1 MADSRHRQVTLNHH
15 IIDIICAT
23 VATTATFFSFSACAN
38 EPSDDDHSGS
48 QTQID
53 EDVHA
58 KCAKDL
64 SSHLE
69 CFKEKLSMAL
79 TCECSRFEGDSD
91 AQRDRYE
98 DDIEQFINAL
108 GIAVDATTDV
118 QRSATIKCADGD
130 CAQLI
135 ESLDR
140 YAPDTETALRFG
152 INSMKQIRDNQ
163 AVTREDLLVE
173 ELDAFFNSDA
183 LSAQEKLAIY
193 IELLPELIAH
203 ASMSDAT
210 ITARNLYASY
220 QSLRRAPNAQSL
232 RIVCRQTDEEK
243 IIDIAFDFDVLKNET
258 AAYDS
263 HVELYCPEPEPLP
276 IATVS
281 TPAPDMPIGN
291 GASNVASSTPATA
304 IAINEIPAESDSSTT
319 ATAIAIHEI
328 PAESDSSTTAT
339 AIAIHEIPAESDS
352 STTATAIAIH
362 EIPAEIAS
370 STPSSQTPSTIS
382 DEHAVVGD
390 SEPLSVAQ
398 AQKCT
403 PRPDTAQNAII
414 CRSTT
419 IPYRSKTDFG
429 LIESQLAMAL
439 RTKDNAAISRGL
451 IELSQALES
460 LANRFEHLP
469 DDAFCTVFGIYL
481 VALSQDRF
489 AELHSVEQ
497 QLKRIYR
504 DNFVDRL
511 IKYKSCTADSN
522 PTIAAQAQSLWE
534 NDGELYTWITTHFR
548 GKARQ
553 KLDKTFRQ
561 WTKPRKLAI
570 TQPRRMIAAWTAWTL
585 GDYERAYRFSEGMTN
600 KKPRI
605 VHPQIHAF
613 DTMLKLS
620 NSIPID
626 RESLESYIR
635 TTMLK
640 TPSLPYQSFTAVAGI
655 VGESDKKLIAQA
667 MQSYSPAIAP
677 TAAAQFF
684 VAYSDAFEANLTPKQ
699 IVEIGTWIDTEL
711 SASESPCTTTKRRL
725 AWVAQAAQIGD
736 FATIAKR
743 SQYFS
748 ASPTALPATSQLW
761 QQIACIAQ
769 SPNEADIVESCQ
781 KAHPSRPSYDEC
793 QTEKGTSVD
802 DYWRHIAICW

>member
-1 MADSRHRQVTLNHH
+1 
-15 IIDIICAT
+15 
-23 VATTATFFSFSACAN
+23 
-38 EPSDDDHSGS
+38 
-48 QTQID
+48 
-53 EDVHA
+53 
-58 KCAKDL
+58 
-64 SSHLE
+64 
-69 CFKEKLSMAL
+69 
-79 TCECSRFEGDSD
+79 
-91 AQRDRYE
+91 
-98 DDIEQFINAL
+98 
-108 GIAVDATTDV
+108 
-118 QRSATIKCADGD
+118 
-130 CAQLI
+130 
-135 ESLDR
+135 
-140 YAPDTETALRFG
+140 
-152 INSMKQIRDNQ
+152 
-163 AVTREDLLVE
+163 
-173 ELDAFFNSDA
+173 
-183 LSAQEKLAIY
+183 
-193 IELLPELIAH
+193 
-203 ASMSDAT
+203 
-210 ITARNLYASY
+210 
-220 QSLRRAPNAQSL
+220 
-232 RIVCRQTDEEK
+232 
-243 IIDIAFDFDVLKNET
+243 
-258 AAYDS
+258 
-263 HVELYCPEPEPLP
+263 
-276 IATVS
+276 
-281 TPAPDMPIGN
+281 
-291 GASNVASSTPATA
+291 
-304 IAINEIPAESDSSTT
+304 
-319 ATAIAIHEI
+319 
-328 PAESDSSTTAT
+328 
-339 AIAIHEIPAESDS
+339 
-352 STTATAIAIH
+352 
-362 EIPAEIAS
+362 
-370 STPSSQTPSTIS
+370 
-382 DEHAVVGD
+382 
-390 SEPLSVAQ
+390 
-398 AQKCT
+398 
-403 PRPDTAQNAII
+403 
-414 CRSTT
+414 
-419 IPYRSKTDFG
+419 
-429 LIESQLAMAL
+429 MAL

-511 IKYKSCTADSN
+511 IKYKSCTSDSN

>member
-1 MADSRHRQVTLNHH
+1 
-15 IIDIICAT
+15 
-23 VATTATFFSFSACAN
+23 
-38 EPSDDDHSGS
+38 
-48 QTQID
+48 
-53 EDVHA
+53 
-58 KCAKDL
+58 
-64 SSHLE
+64 
-69 CFKEKLSMAL
+69 MAL

-108 GIAVDATTDV
+108 GIAVDAATDG

-152 INSMKQIRDNQ
+152 IDSMKQIRDNQ

-291 GASNVASSTPATA
+291 GASNVARSTPATV
-304 IAINEIPAESDSSTT
+304 IAIN
-319 ATAIAIHEI
+319 EI

-534 NDGELYTWITTHFR
+534 NDGELYTWITTNFR

>member
-1 MADSRHRQVTLNHH
+1 
-15 IIDIICAT
+15 
-23 VATTATFFSFSACAN
+23 
-38 EPSDDDHSGS
+38 
-48 QTQID
+48 
-53 EDVHA
+53 
-58 KCAKDL
+58 
-64 SSHLE
+64 
-69 CFKEKLSMAL
+69 MAL
-79 TCECSRFEGDSD
+79 TCEGSRFEGDSD

-108 GIAVDATTDV
+108 GIAVDAATDG

-152 INSMKQIRDNQ
+152 IDSMKQIRDNQ

-183 LSAQEKLAIY
+183 LTAQEKLAIY

-232 RIVCRQTDEEK
+232 RIVCRQTDDEK
-243 IIDIAFDFDVLKNET
+243 IIDIAFDFDVLKNEP

-281 TPAPDMPIGN
+281 TPA
-291 GASNVASSTPATA
+291 TA
-304 IAINEIPAESDSSTT
+304 IAIHESPAKIDSSTT
-319 ATAIAIHEI
+319 ATAIAINES
-328 PAESDSSTTAT
+328 PAKIDSSTHAT
-339 AIAIHEIPAESDS
+339 AIAINESPAKID
-352 STTATAIAIH
+352 
-362 EIPAEIAS
+362 S

-382 DEHAVVGD
+382 DKHAIIGD
-390 SEPLSVAQ
+390 SEPHSVAQ

-403 PRPDTAQNAII
+403 PRPDTAQNAIV

-419 IPYRSKTDFG
+419 IPYRSKTNFG

-451 IELSQALES
+451 IELSQALEY
-460 LANRFEHLP
+460 RFEHLP

-511 IKYKSCTADSN
+511 IKYKSCTTDSN

-534 NDGELYTWITTHFR
+534 NYGELYTWITTHFR

-570 TQPRRMIAAWTAWTL
+570 AQPRRMIAAWTAWTL

-605 VHPQIHAF
+605 VHPQIHSF

-667 MQSYSPAIAP
+667 MQSYSPAVAP

-748 ASPTALPATSQLW
+748 ASPTALPATTQLW

-769 SPNEADIVESCQ
+769 SPSEANIVESCQ

>member
-1 MADSRHRQVTLNHH
+1 
-15 IIDIICAT
+15 
-23 VATTATFFSFSACAN
+23 
-38 EPSDDDHSGS
+38 
-48 QTQID
+48 
-53 EDVHA
+53 
-58 KCAKDL
+58 
-64 SSHLE
+64 
-69 CFKEKLSMAL
+69 MAL

-108 GIAVDATTDV
+108 GIAVDAATDG

-152 INSMKQIRDNQ
+152 IDSMKQIRDNQ

-304 IAINEIPAESDSSTT
+304 IAI
-319 ATAIAIHEI
+319 HEI

-339 AIAIHEIPAESDS
+339 AIAIHEIPTESDS

>member
-1 MADSRHRQVTLNHH
+1 
-15 IIDIICAT
+15 
-23 VATTATFFSFSACAN
+23 
-38 EPSDDDHSGS
+38 
-48 QTQID
+48 
-53 EDVHA
+53 
-58 KCAKDL
+58 
-64 SSHLE
+64 
-69 CFKEKLSMAL
+69 MAL

-108 GIAVDATTDV
+108 GIAVDAATDG

-152 INSMKQIRDNQ
+152 IDSMKQIRDNQ

-291 GASNVASSTPATA
+291 GASNVASSTPATV
-304 IAINEIPAESDSSTT
+304 IAIN
-319 ATAIAIHEI
+319 
-328 PAESDSSTTAT
+328 
-339 AIAIHEIPAESDS
+339 EIPAESDS

-553 KLDKTFRQ
+553 KLDKTFKQ

>member
-38 EPSDDDHSGS
+38 EPAADDHSGS

-108 GIAVDATTDV
+108 GIAVDAATDG

-258 AAYDS
+258 ATYDS

-304 IAINEIPAESDSSTT
+304 IAIN
-319 ATAIAIHEI
+319 
-328 PAESDSSTTAT
+328 
-339 AIAIHEIPAESDS
+339 EIPAESDS

-481 VALSQDRF
+481 IALSQDRF

>member
-1 MADSRHRQVTLNHH
+1 
-15 IIDIICAT
+15 
-23 VATTATFFSFSACAN
+23 
-38 EPSDDDHSGS
+38 
-48 QTQID
+48 
-53 EDVHA
+53 
-58 KCAKDL
+58 
-64 SSHLE
+64 
-69 CFKEKLSMAL
+69 MAL

-108 GIAVDATTDV
+108 GIAVDAATDG

-152 INSMKQIRDNQ
+152 IDSMKQIRDNQ

-304 IAINEIPAESDSSTT
+304 IAINEIPTESDSSTT
-319 ATAIAIHEI
+319 ATAITIHEI
-328 PAESDSSTTAT
+328 PV
-339 AIAIHEIPAESDS
+339 
-352 STTATAIAIH
+352 
-362 EIPAEIAS
+362 EIAS

>member
-38 EPSDDDHSGS
+38 EPSADDHSGS

-108 GIAVDATTDV
+108 GIAVDAATDG

-152 INSMKQIRDNQ
+152 IDSMKQIRDNQ

-232 RIVCRQTDEEK
+232 RVVCRQTDEEK

-291 GASNVASSTPATA
+291 GASNVASSTPATV

-339 AIAIHEIPAESDS
+339 AITIHEIPV
-352 STTATAIAIH
+352 
-362 EIPAEIAS
+362 EIAS
-370 STPSSQTPSTIS
+370 STPSPQTPSTIS

>member
-38 EPSDDDHSGS
+38 EPSADDHSGS

-108 GIAVDATTDV
+108 GIAVDAATDG

-152 INSMKQIRDNQ
+152 IDSMKQIRDNQ

-319 ATAIAIHEI
+319 ATAITIHEI
-328 PAESDSSTTAT
+328 PV
-339 AIAIHEIPAESDS
+339 
-352 STTATAIAIH
+352 
-362 EIPAEIAS
+362 EIAS

-439 RTKDNAAISRGL
+439 RTKDNSAISRGL

>member
-38 EPSDDDHSGS
+38 EPSADDHSGS

-108 GIAVDATTDV
+108 GIAVDAATDG

-152 INSMKQIRDNQ
+152 IDSMKQIRDNQ

-304 IAINEIPAESDSSTT
+304 IAIN
-319 ATAIAIHEI
+319 EI

>member
-38 EPSDDDHSGS
+38 EPAADDHSGS

-108 GIAVDATTDV
+108 GIAVNAATDG

-152 INSMKQIRDNQ
+152 IDSMKQIRDNQ

-328 PAESDSSTTAT
+328 PAE
-339 AIAIHEIPAESDS
+339 
-352 STTATAIAIH
+352 
-362 EIPAEIAS
+362 IAS

-403 PRPDTAQNAII
+403 PRPDTAQNSII

-439 RTKDNAAISRGL
+439 RTKDNSAISRGL

-504 DNFVDRL
+504 NNFVDRL

>member
-1 MADSRHRQVTLNHH
+1 
-15 IIDIICAT
+15 
-23 VATTATFFSFSACAN
+23 
-38 EPSDDDHSGS
+38 
-48 QTQID
+48 
-53 EDVHA
+53 
-58 KCAKDL
+58 
-64 SSHLE
+64 
-69 CFKEKLSMAL
+69 MAL

-108 GIAVDATTDV
+108 GIAVDAATDG

-152 INSMKQIRDNQ
+152 IDSMKQIRDNQ

-304 IAINEIPAESDSSTT
+304 IAIN
-319 ATAIAIHEI
+319 
-328 PAESDSSTTAT
+328 
-339 AIAIHEIPAESDS
+339 EIPAESDS

-561 WTKPRKLAI
+561 WTKPRKLAT

>member
-1 MADSRHRQVTLNHH
+1 
-15 IIDIICAT
+15 
-23 VATTATFFSFSACAN
+23 
-38 EPSDDDHSGS
+38 
-48 QTQID
+48 
-53 EDVHA
+53 
-58 KCAKDL
+58 
-64 SSHLE
+64 
-69 CFKEKLSMAL
+69 MAL

-108 GIAVDATTDV
+108 GIAVDAATDG

-152 INSMKQIRDNQ
+152 IDSMKQIRDNQ

-328 PAESDSSTTAT
+328 PTESDSSTTAT
-339 AIAIHEIPAESDS
+339 AITIHEIPV
-352 STTATAIAIH
+352 
-362 EIPAEIAS
+362 EIAS

>member
-38 EPSDDDHSGS
+38 EPAADDHSGS

-108 GIAVDATTDV
+108 GIAVDAATDG

-152 INSMKQIRDNQ
+152 IDSMKQIRDNQ

-304 IAINEIPAESDSSTT
+304 IAINEIPTESNSSTTATAIAIHEIPTESDSSTT

-328 PAESDSSTTAT
+328 PV
-339 AIAIHEIPAESDS
+339 
-352 STTATAIAIH
+352 
-362 EIPAEIAS
+362 EIAS

>member
-1 MADSRHRQVTLNHH
+1 
-15 IIDIICAT
+15 
-23 VATTATFFSFSACAN
+23 
-38 EPSDDDHSGS
+38 
-48 QTQID
+48 
-53 EDVHA
+53 
-58 KCAKDL
+58 
-64 SSHLE
+64 
-69 CFKEKLSMAL
+69 MAL

-108 GIAVDATTDV
+108 GIAVDAATDG

-152 INSMKQIRDNQ
+152 IDSMKQIRDNQ

-328 PAESDSSTTAT
+328 PTESDSSTTAT
-339 AIAIHEIPAESDS
+339 AIAIHESPV
-352 STTATAIAIH
+352 
-362 EIPAEIAS
+362 EITS

>member
-38 EPSDDDHSGS
+38 EPAADDHSGS

-108 GIAVDATTDV
+108 GIAVDAATDG

-152 INSMKQIRDNQ
+152 IDSMKQIRDNQ

-291 GASNVASSTPATA
+291 GASNVASSTPATV
-304 IAINEIPAESDSSTT
+304 IAINEIPPESDSSTT
-319 ATAIAIHEI
+319 ATAITIHEI
-328 PAESDSSTTAT
+328 PV
-339 AIAIHEIPAESDS
+339 
-352 STTATAIAIH
+352 
-362 EIPAEIAS
+362 EIAS

>member
-1 MADSRHRQVTLNHH
+1 
-15 IIDIICAT
+15 
-23 VATTATFFSFSACAN
+23 
-38 EPSDDDHSGS
+38 
-48 QTQID
+48 
-53 EDVHA
+53 
-58 KCAKDL
+58 
-64 SSHLE
+64 
-69 CFKEKLSMAL
+69 MAL

-108 GIAVDATTDV
+108 GIAVDAATDG

-152 INSMKQIRDNQ
+152 IDSMKQIRDNQ

-328 PAESDSSTTAT
+328 PTESDSSTTAT
-339 AIAIHEIPAESDS
+339 AITIHESPV
-352 STTATAIAIH
+352 
-362 EIPAEIAS
+362 EIAS

-504 DNFVDRL
+504 NNFVDRL

>member
-38 EPSDDDHSGS
+38 EPAADDHSGS

-108 GIAVDATTDV
+108 GIAVDAATDG

-152 INSMKQIRDNQ
+152 IDSMKQIRDNQ

-304 IAINEIPAESDSSTT
+304 IAIN
-319 ATAIAIHEI
+319 
-328 PAESDSSTTAT
+328 
-339 AIAIHEIPAESDS
+339 EIPAESDS

>member
-38 EPSDDDHSGS
+38 EPSADDHSGS

-108 GIAVDATTDV
+108 GIAVDAATDG

-152 INSMKQIRDNQ
+152 IDSMKQIRDNQ

-328 PAESDSSTTAT
+328 PV
-339 AIAIHEIPAESDS
+339 
-352 STTATAIAIH
+352 
-362 EIPAEIAS
+362 EIAS

>member
-1 MADSRHRQVTLNHH
+1 
-15 IIDIICAT
+15 
-23 VATTATFFSFSACAN
+23 
-38 EPSDDDHSGS
+38 
-48 QTQID
+48 
-53 EDVHA
+53 
-58 KCAKDL
+58 
-64 SSHLE
+64 
-69 CFKEKLSMAL
+69 MAL

-108 GIAVDATTDV
+108 GIAVDAATDG
-118 QRSATIKCADGD
+118 QRSTTIKCADGD

-152 INSMKQIRDNQ
+152 IDSMKQIRDNQ

-304 IAINEIPAESDSSTT
+304 IAIN
-319 ATAIAIHEI
+319 
-328 PAESDSSTTAT
+328 
-339 AIAIHEIPAESDS
+339 EIPAESDS

>member
-38 EPSDDDHSGS
+38 EPAADDHSGS

-108 GIAVDATTDV
+108 GIAVDAATDG

-152 INSMKQIRDNQ
+152 IDSMKQIRDNQ

-291 GASNVASSTPATA
+291 GASNVASSTPATV

-319 ATAIAIHEI
+319 ATAITIHEI
-328 PAESDSSTTAT
+328 PV
-339 AIAIHEIPAESDS
+339 
-352 STTATAIAIH
+352 
-362 EIPAEIAS
+362 EIAS

-511 IKYKSCTADSN
+511 IKYKSCTSDSN

>member
-1 MADSRHRQVTLNHH
+1 
-15 IIDIICAT
+15 
-23 VATTATFFSFSACAN
+23 
-38 EPSDDDHSGS
+38 
-48 QTQID
+48 
-53 EDVHA
+53 
-58 KCAKDL
+58 
-64 SSHLE
+64 
-69 CFKEKLSMAL
+69 MAL
-79 TCECSRFEGDSD
+79 TCEGSRFEGDSD
-91 AQRDRYE
+91 AQHDRYE

-108 GIAVDATTDV
+108 GIAVDAATDG

-152 INSMKQIRDNQ
+152 IESMKQIRDNQ

-183 LSAQEKLAIY
+183 LTAQEKLAIY

-203 ASMSDAT
+203 ANMSDAT

-232 RIVCRQTDEEK
+232 RIVCRQTDDEK
-243 IIDIAFDFDVLKNET
+243 IIDIAFDFDVLKNKT

-263 HVELYCPEPEPLP
+263 RVELYCPEPEPLP
-276 IATVS
+276 MATVS

-291 GASNVASSTPATA
+291 GASNVASSTPPTA
-304 IAINEIPAESDSSTT
+304 IAINEIPAEIDSSTT
-319 ATAIAIHEI
+319 ATDI
-328 PAESDSSTTAT
+328 T
-339 AIAIHEIPAESDS
+339 
-352 STTATAIAIH
+352 IH
-362 EIPAEIAS
+362 EIPAEIDSSTTATTIAINEIPAEIAS
-370 STPSSQTPSTIS
+370 TTPSSQTPLTIS
-382 DEHAVVGD
+382 DKPAIIGD

-403 PRPDTAQNAII
+403 PRPDTDQNAII

-511 IKYKSCTADSN
+511 IKYKSCTTDSN
-522 PTIAAQAQSLWE
+522 PTIAPQAQSLWE

-655 VGESDKKLIAQA
+655 VGESDKKIIAQA

-769 SPNEADIVESCQ
+769 SPNEANIVESCQ
-781 KAHPSRPSYDEC
+781 KTHPSRPSYDEC

>member
-1 MADSRHRQVTLNHH
+1 
-15 IIDIICAT
+15 
-23 VATTATFFSFSACAN
+23 
-38 EPSDDDHSGS
+38 
-48 QTQID
+48 
-53 EDVHA
+53 
-58 KCAKDL
+58 
-64 SSHLE
+64 
-69 CFKEKLSMAL
+69 MAL
-79 TCECSRFEGDSD
+79 TCEGSRFEGDSD
-91 AQRDRYE
+91 AQRGAYE
-98 DDIEQFINAL
+98 DDIEQLIKAL
-108 GIAVDATTDV
+108 GIAVDATTDGR
-118 QRSATIKCADGD
+118 RSATIKCADGD
-130 CAQLI
+130 CAQLF
-135 ESLDR
+135 EALER
-140 YAPDTETALRFG
+140 YAPKTETALRFG
-152 INSMKQIRDNQ
+152 IDSMKQIRDNQ
-163 AVTREDLLVE
+163 AVTREDLLSE

-183 LSAQEKLAIY
+183 LTAQEKLAIY
-193 IELLPELIAH
+193 IEILPELIAH
-203 ASMSDAT
+203 ASLSDAT
-210 ITARNLYASY
+210 VTARNLYASY

-243 IIDIAFDFDVLKNET
+243 IVDIAFDFDVLKNEP

-263 HVELYCPEPEPLP
+263 HVELYCPKPEPLP

-281 TPAPDMPIGN
+281 MPATDIAINESPAKID
-291 GASNVASSTPATA
+291 SSTTASA
-304 IAINEIPAESDSSTT
+304 IAINESPAKID
-319 ATAIAIHEI
+319 
-328 PAESDSSTTAT
+328 
-339 AIAIHEIPAESDS
+339 
-352 STTATAIAIH
+352 
-362 EIPAEIAS
+362 S

-382 DEHAVVGD
+382 DKHAIVGD

-403 PRPDTAQNAII
+403 PRPDTAQNAIV

-419 IPYRSKTDFG
+419 IPYRSKTNFG

-489 AELHSVEQ
+489 AELHSIEQ

-511 IKYKSCTADSN
+511 IKYKSCTTDSN
-522 PTIAAQAQSLWE
+522 PAIAAQAQSLWE
-534 NDGELYTWITTHFR
+534 NYGELYTWITTHFR

-605 VHPQIHAF
+605 VHPQIHSF
-613 DTMLKLS
+613 DAMLKLS

-667 MQSYSPAIAP
+667 MQSYSPAVAP

-736 FATIAKR
+736 FAAIAKR

-748 ASPTALPATSQLW
+748 ASPTALPATTQLW

-769 SPNEADIVESCQ
+769 SPSEANIVESCQ

>member
-1 MADSRHRQVTLNHH
+1 
-15 IIDIICAT
+15 
-23 VATTATFFSFSACAN
+23 
-38 EPSDDDHSGS
+38 
-48 QTQID
+48 
-53 EDVHA
+53 
-58 KCAKDL
+58 
-64 SSHLE
+64 
-69 CFKEKLSMAL
+69 MAL
-79 TCECSRFEGDSD
+79 TCEGSRFEGDSD
-91 AQRDRYE
+91 AQRGANE
-98 DDIEQFINAL
+98 DDIEQLIKAL
-108 GIAVDATTDV
+108 GIAVDATTDG
-118 QRSATIKCADGD
+118 RHSATIKCADGD
-130 CAQLI
+130 CAQLF
-135 ESLDR
+135 ESLER
-140 YAPDTETALRFG
+140 YAPKTETALRFG
-152 INSMKQIRDNQ
+152 IDSMKQIRDNQ
-163 AVTREDLLVE
+163 AVTREDLLSE
-173 ELDAFFNSDA
+173 ELDAFFNSDD
-183 LSAQEKLAIY
+183 LTAQEKLAIY
-193 IELLPELIAH
+193 IEILPELIAH
-203 ASMSDAT
+203 ASLSDAT

-243 IIDIAFDFDVLKNET
+243 IVDIAFDFDVLKNEP

-263 HVELYCPEPEPLP
+263 HVELYCPKPEPRP
-276 IATVS
+276 IAPVS
-281 TPAPDMPIGN
+281 TPATAIAINEPPAKID
-291 GASNVASSTPATA
+291 SSTTASAIAINEIPAEIDSSTTATA
-304 IAINEIPAESDSSTT
+304 IAINEIPAE
-319 ATAIAIHEI
+319 
-328 PAESDSSTTAT
+328 
-339 AIAIHEIPAESDS
+339 
-352 STTATAIAIH
+352 
-362 EIPAEIAS
+362 IAS
-370 STPSSQTPSTIS
+370 TTPSSQTPSTIS
-382 DEHAVVGD
+382 DKPAIVGD

-403 PRPDTAQNAII
+403 PRPNTAQNAIV

-489 AELHSVEQ
+489 AELHSIEQ

-511 IKYKSCTADSN
+511 IKYKSCTTDSN
-522 PTIAAQAQSLWE
+522 PAIAAQAQSLWE
-534 NDGELYTWITTHFR
+534 NYGELYTWITTHFR

-605 VHPQIHAF
+605 VHPQIHSF

-725 AWVAQAAQIGD
+725 TWVAQAAQIGD
-736 FATIAKR
+736 FAAIAKR

-748 ASPTALPATSQLW
+748 ASPTALPATTQLW

-769 SPNEADIVESCQ
+769 SPNEANIVESCQ

>member
-1 MADSRHRQVTLNHH
+1 
-15 IIDIICAT
+15 
-23 VATTATFFSFSACAN
+23 
-38 EPSDDDHSGS
+38 
-48 QTQID
+48 
-53 EDVHA
+53 
-58 KCAKDL
+58 
-64 SSHLE
+64 
-69 CFKEKLSMAL
+69 
-79 TCECSRFEGDSD
+79 
-91 AQRDRYE
+91 
-98 DDIEQFINAL
+98 
-108 GIAVDATTDV
+108 
-118 QRSATIKCADGD
+118 
-130 CAQLI
+130 
-135 ESLDR
+135 
-140 YAPDTETALRFG
+140 
-152 INSMKQIRDNQ
+152 
-163 AVTREDLLVE
+163 
-173 ELDAFFNSDA
+173 
-183 LSAQEKLAIY
+183 
-193 IELLPELIAH
+193 
-203 ASMSDAT
+203 
-210 ITARNLYASY
+210 
-220 QSLRRAPNAQSL
+220 
-232 RIVCRQTDEEK
+232 
-243 IIDIAFDFDVLKNET
+243 
-258 AAYDS
+258 
-263 HVELYCPEPEPLP
+263 
-276 IATVS
+276 
-281 TPAPDMPIGN
+281 
-291 GASNVASSTPATA
+291 
-304 IAINEIPAESDSSTT
+304 
-319 ATAIAIHEI
+319 
-328 PAESDSSTTAT
+328 
-339 AIAIHEIPAESDS
+339 
-352 STTATAIAIH
+352 
-362 EIPAEIAS
+362 
-370 STPSSQTPSTIS
+370 
-382 DEHAVVGD
+382 
-390 SEPLSVAQ
+390 
-398 AQKCT
+398 
-403 PRPDTAQNAII
+403 
-414 CRSTT
+414 
-419 IPYRSKTDFG
+419 
-429 LIESQLAMAL
+429 MAL

-553 KLDKTFRQ
+553 KLDKTFKQ

>member
-1 MADSRHRQVTLNHH
+1 
-15 IIDIICAT
+15 
-23 VATTATFFSFSACAN
+23 
-38 EPSDDDHSGS
+38 
-48 QTQID
+48 
-53 EDVHA
+53 
-58 KCAKDL
+58 
-64 SSHLE
+64 
-69 CFKEKLSMAL
+69 MAL

-108 GIAVDATTDV
+108 GIAVDAATDG

-152 INSMKQIRDNQ
+152 IDSMKQIRDNQ

-339 AIAIHEIPAESDS
+339 AIAIHESPV
-352 STTATAIAIH
+352 
-362 EIPAEIAS
+362 EIAS

-504 DNFVDRL
+504 NNFVDRL

>member
-38 EPSDDDHSGS
+38 EPSADDHSGS

-108 GIAVDATTDV
+108 GIAVDAATDG

-152 INSMKQIRDNQ
+152 IDSMKQIRDNQ

-291 GASNVASSTPATA
+291 GASNVASSTPATV

-328 PAESDSSTTAT
+328 PV
-339 AIAIHEIPAESDS
+339 
-352 STTATAIAIH
+352 
-362 EIPAEIAS
+362 EIAS

>member
-38 EPSDDDHSGS
+38 EPSADDHSGS

-108 GIAVDATTDV
+108 GIAVDAATDG

-152 INSMKQIRDNQ
+152 IDSMKQIRDNQ

-339 AIAIHEIPAESDS
+339 AITIHEIPV
-352 STTATAIAIH
+352 
-362 EIPAEIAS
+362 EIAS

>member
-1 MADSRHRQVTLNHH
+1 
-15 IIDIICAT
+15 
-23 VATTATFFSFSACAN
+23 
-38 EPSDDDHSGS
+38 
-48 QTQID
+48 
-53 EDVHA
+53 
-58 KCAKDL
+58 
-64 SSHLE
+64 
-69 CFKEKLSMAL
+69 MAL
-79 TCECSRFEGDSD
+79 TCEGSRFEGDSD
-91 AQRDRYE
+91 AQRGANE
-98 DDIEQFINAL
+98 DDIEQLIKAL
-108 GIAVDATTDV
+108 GIAVDATTDG

-135 ESLDR
+135 DSLER

-152 INSMKQIRDNQ
+152 IDSMKQIRDNQ
-163 AVTREDLLVE
+163 AVTREDLLSE
-173 ELDAFFNSDA
+173 ELDAFFNSDD
-183 LSAQEKLAIY
+183 LTAQEKLAIY
-193 IELLPELIAH
+193 IEILPELIAH
-203 ASMSDAT
+203 ASLSDAT

-243 IIDIAFDFDVLKNET
+243 IVDIAFDFDVLKNEP

-263 HVELYCPEPEPLP
+263 HVELYCPKPEPIP
-276 IATVS
+276 IAPV
-281 TPAPDMPIGN
+281 
-291 GASNVASSTPATA
+291 STPATA
-304 IAINEIPAESDSSTT
+304 IAINESPAKIDSSTT
-319 ATAIAIHEI
+319 ATAIAINET
-328 PAESDSSTTAT
+328 PAKIDSSTHAT
-339 AIAIHEIPAESDS
+339 DIAINES
-352 STTATAIAIH
+352 
-362 EIPAEIAS
+362 PAEIAS
-370 STPSSQTPSTIS
+370 PTPSSQTPSTIS
-382 DEHAVVGD
+382 DKHAIIGD
-390 SEPLSVAQ
+390 SEPHSVAQ

-403 PRPDTAQNAII
+403 PRPDTAQNAIV

-489 AELHSVEQ
+489 AELHSIEQ

-511 IKYKSCTADSN
+511 IKYKSCTTDSN

-534 NDGELYTWITTHFR
+534 NYGELYTWITTHFR

-605 VHPQIHAF
+605 VHPQIHSF
-613 DTMLKLS
+613 DIMLKLS

-640 TPSLPYQSFTAVAGI
+640 TPSLPYQSFTAVADI

-667 MQSYSPAIAP
+667 MQSYSPAVAP

-736 FATIAKR
+736 FAAIAKR

-748 ASPTALPATSQLW
+748 ASPTALPATTQLW

-769 SPNEADIVESCQ
+769 SPDESNIVESCQ

>member
-38 EPSDDDHSGS
+38 EPAADDHSGS

-108 GIAVDATTDV
+108 GIAVDAATDG

-152 INSMKQIRDNQ
+152 IDSMKQIRDNQ

-328 PAESDSSTTAT
+328 PAE
-339 AIAIHEIPAESDS
+339 
-352 STTATAIAIH
+352 
-362 EIPAEIAS
+362 IAS

-414 CRSTT
+414 CRTTT

>member
-1 MADSRHRQVTLNHH
+1 
-15 IIDIICAT
+15 
-23 VATTATFFSFSACAN
+23 
-38 EPSDDDHSGS
+38 
-48 QTQID
+48 
-53 EDVHA
+53 
-58 KCAKDL
+58 
-64 SSHLE
+64 
-69 CFKEKLSMAL
+69 MAL

-108 GIAVDATTDV
+108 GIADDAATDG

-152 INSMKQIRDNQ
+152 IDSMKQIRDNQ

-291 GASNVASSTPATA
+291 GASNVASSTPATV

-328 PAESDSSTTAT
+328 PTESDSSTTAT
-339 AIAIHEIPAESDS
+339 AIAIHESPV
-352 STTATAIAIH
+352 
-362 EIPAEIAS
+362 EITS

>member
-38 EPSDDDHSGS
+38 EPAADDHSGS

-108 GIAVDATTDV
+108 GIAVDAATDG

-152 INSMKQIRDNQ
+152 IDSMKQIRDNQ

-193 IELLPELIAH
+193 IDLLPELIAH

-339 AIAIHEIPAESDS
+339 AIAIHEIPV
-352 STTATAIAIH
+352 
-362 EIPAEIAS
+362 EIAS

-504 DNFVDRL
+504 NNFVDRL

>member
-38 EPSDDDHSGS
+38 EPSADDHSGS

-108 GIAVDATTDV
+108 GIAVDAATDG

-152 INSMKQIRDNQ
+152 IDSMKQIRDNQ

-291 GASNVASSTPATA
+291 GASNVASSTPATV

-319 ATAIAIHEI
+319 ATAITIHES
-328 PAESDSSTTAT
+328 PV
-339 AIAIHEIPAESDS
+339 
-352 STTATAIAIH
+352 
-362 EIPAEIAS
+362 EIAS

>member
-38 EPSDDDHSGS
+38 EPAADDHSGS

-91 AQRDRYE
+91 AHRDRYE

-108 GIAVDATTDV
+108 GIAVDAATDG

-152 INSMKQIRDNQ
+152 IDSMKQIRDNQ

-193 IELLPELIAH
+193 IDLLPELIAH

-319 ATAIAIHEI
+319 ATAIAIHES
-328 PAESDSSTTAT
+328 PV
-339 AIAIHEIPAESDS
+339 
-352 STTATAIAIH
+352 
-362 EIPAEIAS
+362 EIAS

-382 DEHAVVGD
+382 DEQAVVGD

-497 QLKRIYR
+497 QLKQIYR

>member
-1 MADSRHRQVTLNHH
+1 
-15 IIDIICAT
+15 
-23 VATTATFFSFSACAN
+23 
-38 EPSDDDHSGS
+38 
-48 QTQID
+48 
-53 EDVHA
+53 
-58 KCAKDL
+58 
-64 SSHLE
+64 
-69 CFKEKLSMAL
+69 MAL

-108 GIAVDATTDV
+108 GIAVDAATDG

-152 INSMKQIRDNQ
+152 IDSMKQIRDNQ

-328 PAESDSSTTAT
+328 PTESDSSTTAT
-339 AIAIHEIPAESDS
+339 AIAIHESPV
-352 STTATAIAIH
+352 
-362 EIPAEIAS
+362 EIAS

>member
-1 MADSRHRQVTLNHH
+1 
-15 IIDIICAT
+15 
-23 VATTATFFSFSACAN
+23 
-38 EPSDDDHSGS
+38 
-48 QTQID
+48 
-53 EDVHA
+53 
-58 KCAKDL
+58 
-64 SSHLE
+64 
-69 CFKEKLSMAL
+69 MAL

-108 GIAVDATTDV
+108 GIAVDAATDG

-152 INSMKQIRDNQ
+152 IDSMKQIRDNQ

-291 GASNVASSTPATA
+291 GASNVASSTPATV

-328 PAESDSSTTAT
+328 PTESDSSTTAT
-339 AIAIHEIPAESDS
+339 AITIHESPV
-352 STTATAIAIH
+352 
-362 EIPAEIAS
+362 EIAS

-553 KLDKTFRQ
+553 KLDKTFKQ

>member
-38 EPSDDDHSGS
+38 EPAADDHSGS

-108 GIAVDATTDV
+108 GIAVDAATDG

-152 INSMKQIRDNQ
+152 IDSMKQIRDNQ

-210 ITARNLYASY
+210 ITARNLYSSY

-304 IAINEIPAESDSSTT
+304 IAIN
-319 ATAIAIHEI
+319 
-328 PAESDSSTTAT
+328 
-339 AIAIHEIPAESDS
+339 EIPAESDS

-504 DNFVDRL
+504 NNFVDRL

>member
-1 MADSRHRQVTLNHH
+1 
-15 IIDIICAT
+15 
-23 VATTATFFSFSACAN
+23 
-38 EPSDDDHSGS
+38 
-48 QTQID
+48 
-53 EDVHA
+53 
-58 KCAKDL
+58 
-64 SSHLE
+64 
-69 CFKEKLSMAL
+69 MAL

-108 GIAVDATTDV
+108 GIAVDAATDG

-152 INSMKQIRDNQ
+152 IDSMKQIRDNQ

-339 AIAIHEIPAESDS
+339 AIAIHEIPV
-352 STTATAIAIH
+352 
-362 EIPAEIAS
+362 EIAS

>member
-38 EPSDDDHSGS
+38 EPSADDHSGS

-108 GIAVDATTDV
+108 GIAVDAATDG

-152 INSMKQIRDNQ
+152 IDSMKQIRDNQ

-291 GASNVASSTPATA
+291 GASNVASSTPATV

-319 ATAIAIHEI
+319 ATAITIHEI
-328 PAESDSSTTAT
+328 PV
-339 AIAIHEIPAESDS
+339 
-352 STTATAIAIH
+352 
-362 EIPAEIAS
+362 EIAS

>member
-38 EPSDDDHSGS
+38 EPSADDHSGS

-108 GIAVDATTDV
+108 GIAVDAATDG

-152 INSMKQIRDNQ
+152 IDSMKQIRDNQ

-232 RIVCRQTDEEK
+232 RVVCRQTDEEK

-319 ATAIAIHEI
+319 ATAITIHEI
-328 PAESDSSTTAT
+328 PV
-339 AIAIHEIPAESDS
+339 
-352 STTATAIAIH
+352 
-362 EIPAEIAS
+362 EIAS

-403 PRPDTAQNAII
+403 PRPDTAQNSII

-511 IKYKSCTADSN
+511 IKYKSCTSDSN

-553 KLDKTFRQ
+553 KLDKTFKQ